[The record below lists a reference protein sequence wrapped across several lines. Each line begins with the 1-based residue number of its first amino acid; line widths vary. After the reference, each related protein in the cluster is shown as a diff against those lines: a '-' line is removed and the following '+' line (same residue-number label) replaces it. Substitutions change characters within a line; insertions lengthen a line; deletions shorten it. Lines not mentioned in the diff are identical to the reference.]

1 MPGICYPTADKSSS
15 LSLKPSNHAN
25 ASNSKDADSAS
36 TVSHRLA
43 SLQDLANLLPDL
55 LNLILALYNRAS
67 SNAGES
73 LPQLAYSEF
82 LIRYGKILAAAYHRA
97 GRLDDDALEHF
108 VLNRP
113 LPPRL
118 GLQPA
123 DDAFSPSKVW
133 IATMTFRAMPPP
145 SDDALAAVDRVTIY
159 AGIASVLSSLGF
171 QRKKAFIMRELVA
184 TLVPSLIQARKVGAA
199 ELGVHPA
206 AGLTV
211 LNAVGSDAVASGSF
225 DLSENDKE
233 GGVEELLA
241 LLCRAY
247 GIFGSDFLAQDVRS
261 RQPRSTPHASPKP
274 EQRNPRLDDSSDATV
289 ARALRHAFC
298 RSFGNQNLK
307 LQVLRCCI
315 NVCEAL
321 PDFRGVLRF
330 TSEMLRTA
338 GSGIAPDAGSHEAS
352 ATLSREEQ
360 IRLAT
365 NISRTIIAARKV
377 GLPHVAADYWD
388 EFLIRGVEHL
398 EPDPLKRA
406 FPHGKD
412 ELKASIDLAEKAEKT
427 PFIFDPKRKAVENAR
442 TDRLLIAGEEVDFR
456 VTLQN
461 LFEFEIEIERLSLD
475 TEGVDFACMEHTTIV
490 GSYRKQTMVVTG
502 VPRTAGQLKVTGC
515 VVQISGCWPRRF
527 PIFSEPWYRVHDN
540 KLQGLRPDVTINQHH
555 RSPSEASAASKLTN
569 TAIGPKTSILE
580 LGVIDSLPLVEVEDT
595 GLPQAAM
602 MMLEGETK
610 SLSVTL
616 RNISGTTPVDTVLFS
631 FEDSTLSPIRA
642 HMRDKD
648 TTPAQMHELELQFRR
663 RAFRWTGGN
672 VADFRIDPEHCATV
686 DLEVLGKAGLTG
698 GVLQFDYSHLG
709 QAREDIEGRFYTRQ
723 LRVPLTVSVNASVE
737 LVWTDVLPFCS
748 GAHQQGPLTASS
760 PPGETALPPSP
771 FGRLFRALREHNDG
785 KSHSILVLDL
795 RNSWRNPLQ
804 MTLQVASSAADDHH
818 GSDGDVYTTSD
829 TVSPGRTAR
838 FMLPFPRVLL
848 LNSLAPIPILD
859 PANRRQFVLN
869 SERLSSKSERQSR
882 REFWYRHEILK
893 LLSGH
898 WNEPISGRS
907 GAIELRRIRLSHEMM
922 DAIKLDEVDVRT
934 VVESTNSGDGSRSV
948 SQIGPAAYDIQTNS
962 FVKLTTRISNRTQAS
977 VHATFRMQPSLRN
990 QQSHSALDLAG
1001 RLLWNGLLQQPL
1013 PLLAP
1018 GATTEVALSVC
1029 VLCRGEYEFNAS
1041 VEEIQLAQTKTAGA
1055 KVAPHAVGDDRPLEE
1070 KNRRTWHAQ
1079 TPCTVSA
1086 QDEELGDGIN

>member
-1 MPGICYPTADKSSS
+1 MPAICYPTADRSSS
-15 LSLKPSNHAN
+15 LSFKASNHAN
-25 ASNSKDADSAS
+25 ASSSKDADSAS
-36 TVSHRLA
+36 TVSRRLV
-43 SLQDLANLLPDL
+43 SLQNLANLLPDL

-159 AGIASVLSSLGF
+159 AGMASVLSSLGF
-171 QRKKAFIMRELVA
+171 RRKKAFIMRELVA
-184 TLVPSLIQARKVGAA
+184 TLIPSLIQARKVGAA

-233 GGVEELLA
+233 SGVEELLA

-247 GIFGSDFLAQDVRS
+247 GIVGSDFLTQDVRS
-261 RQPRSTPHASPKP
+261 RQPRSTPRASAKP
-274 EQRNPRLDDSSDATV
+274 EQRDSRLDDSSDATI

-307 LQVLRCCI
+307 LHVLRCCI

-321 PDFRGVLRF
+321 PDFQGVLRF
-330 TSEMLRTA
+330 TSELLRTA

-377 GLPHVAADYWD
+377 GIPHIAADYWD

-398 EPDPLKRA
+398 EPKPLRRA

-442 TDRLLIAGEEVDFR
+442 TDKLLIAGEQVEFR

-475 TEGVDFACMEHTTIV
+475 TEGVEFACMEHTTIV

-527 PIFSEPWYRVHDN
+527 PIFNEPWYRVHDS
-540 KLQGLRPDVTINQHH
+540 KLQGLRPDVTINLHQ
-555 RSPSEASAASKLTN
+555 RSASEASAASKLTN
-569 TAIGPKTSILE
+569 TAIGPKALILD
-580 LGVIDSLPLVEVEDT
+580 LGVIDSLPLVEVENI

-616 RNISGTTPVDTVLFS
+616 RNISSTTPVDTVLFS
-631 FEDSTLSPIRA
+631 FEDSTLPPIRA

-648 TTPAQMHELELQFRR
+648 TTPAQMHELELQFQR
-663 RAFRWTGGN
+663 RAFRWSGGN
-672 VADFRIDPEHCATV
+672 IADFRIDPEHCATV
-686 DLEVLGKAGLTG
+686 ELEVLGKAGLTG
-698 GVLQFDYSHLG
+698 GVLQFDYSYLG
-709 QAREDIEGRFYTRQ
+709 QAREDVEGRFYTRQ

-737 LVWTDVLPFCS
+737 LVWTDVLPFSS
-748 GAHQQGPLTASS
+748 GFHQQGQSTASN
-760 PPGETALPPSP
+760 PPGEIAPPTSQ
-771 FGRLFRALREHNDG
+771 FNRLFRALREHNDG

-804 MTLQVASSAADDHH
+804 LTLQVASPTTENHN
-818 GSDGDVYTTSD
+818 GSDGAVYTTTD
-829 TVSPGRTAR
+829 TVSPGRTVR
-838 FMLPFPRVLL
+838 FMLPFPRILL

-869 SERLSSKSERQSR
+869 SERLSSESERQSR
-882 REFWYRHEILK
+882 REFWYRHEMLK

-907 GAIELRRIRLSHEMM
+907 GAIELRRIRLSHQMM
-922 DAIKLDEVDVRT
+922 DAVRLDEVGVRT
-934 VVESTNSGDGSRSV
+934 VVEPANPGDGDRYV
-948 SQIGPAAYDIQTNS
+948 FQVAPATYDIQTNS
-962 FVKLTTRISNRTQAS
+962 FVTLTTRISNRTQAS
-977 VHATFRMQPSLRN
+977 VHAMFRMQPSLRN
-990 QQSHSALDLAG
+990 QQSHSALNLGG

-1018 GATTEVALSVC
+1018 GVTTEVALSVC
-1029 VLCRGEYEFNAS
+1029 VLCQGEYEFNAS
-1041 VEEIQLAQTKTAGA
+1041 VEEIQLVQTKNAGA
-1055 KVAPHAVGDDRPLEE
+1055 KLAPHAIGDDRPLDE

-1086 QDEELGDGIN
+1086 QDADLEDGYS